1 MAKLTLPSNELT
13 EFDLPRVCVITGA
26 TDGVVFKDVKFQW
39 YPRWVAA
46 LIIINVLI
54 AAVVAMALTK
64 KVKGKLP
71 FTEEGYAAWRRGV
84 LMNVLGWLGAL
95 ALLFGGIF
103 SFAGG
108 IPELGGL
115 CLAAMVALP
124 ITTYFVFA
132 RGRMLRCTEITATQ
146 ITLELPS
153 SSAVDAMT
161 RHLFAGTPAAAA
173 AASTDGPFLAG

>member
-1 MAKLTLPSNELT
+1 M
-13 EFDLPRVCVITGA
+13 
-26 TDGVVFKDVKFQW
+26 
-39 YPRWVAA
+39 Y
-46 LIIINVLI
+46 VLI

-84 LMNVLGWLGAL
+84 LMNVLGWVGAL

-103 SFAGG
+103 SFAGDL
-108 IPELGGL
+108 PALGGL
-115 CLAAMVALP
+115 CLVAMVALP

-153 SSAVDAMT
+153 PSAVDAIT

-173 AASTDGPFLAG
+173 AAAGVGGGASAGARFWCAVFSASAISSRDGNGAAVASAGPATIAGVLATAAAAA